1 MKKIDFNQAIILE
14 SNRKFN
20 SNSSS
25 SKKSSNKK
33 ISKPVARN
41 KDTGTKIYANNS
53 KDWEI
58 FNQKFV
64 KSEPKVTKFD
74 NNETDAS

>member
-1 MKKIDFNQAIILE
+1 MKKIDFNHAIILE

-33 ISKPVARN
+33 ICKPVARN
-41 KDTGTKIYANNS
+41 KDTGTKNYAQAKNFFESFNLMAAPTENNS
-53 KDWEI
+53 
-58 FNQKFV
+58 FTSFC
-64 KSEPKVTKFD
+64 PT
-74 NNETDAS
+74 